1 MILIRDLPKH
11 GEKYFHMV
19 KAIIGQLMIYRVRH
33 KIYIAI
39 VLNYW
44 KLQEK
49 PSGGELVENTIPLHG

>member
-1 MILIRDLPKH
+1 
-11 GEKYFHMV
+11 MV
-19 KAIIGQLMIYRVRH
+19 KAIIGQLMIYGVRH